1 MCQTLHIETL
11 EFLCYGGCLG
21 RHEIGHPPIWGDT
34 LETRTYQIHIETNK
48 APEFIDIT
56 DQVLE
61 FLRQSNVSNG
71 LAIIYSKHTTAAIR
85 INEHE
90 PLLLQDMEDFIERI
104 SPRTALYRHNDFSI
118 RTVNMTDDEYPNG
131 HAHCQHLLFGS
142 SENIPIIEGNLQ
154 LGRWQRI
161 FLIELDTPRP
171 RTVLIQIIG

>member
-1 MCQTLHIETL
+1 MFTTCARTGALLSGASSET
-11 EFLCYGGCLG
+11 
-21 RHEIGHPPIWGDT
+21 
-34 LETRTYQIHIETNK
+34 
-48 APEFIDIT
+48 IDIT

-61 FLRQSNVSNG
+61 FLRQSKISDG

-85 INEHE
+85 INENE

-104 SPRTALYRHNDFSI
+104 SPRTASYRHNDFSI
-118 RTVNMTDDEYPNG
+118 RTVNMTANEYPKG

-154 LGRWQRI
+154 IGQWQRI
-161 FLIELDTPRP
+161 FLVELAMPSP